1 MLKEGSKGPGFL
13 PPPGKDEPL
22 RDDVIDQ
29 ISPNDLDELY
39 TNDESSQPISP
50 GFGNGFGNGFGG
62 VFSPGGFGSP
72 FHGPQTPF
80 GPPSFGPPHHE
91 EVKIIGHKFKKLFSQ
106 LKKPNFELTWKEK
119 KERYSL
125 TSDQTQTK

>member
-62 VFSPGGFGSP
+62 VFSPGGFGTP

-91 EVKIIGHKFKKLFSQ
+91 EVKIIGHKFKKLSQ